1 MGKTLV
7 IFANKPTAT
16 PSLPAL
22 SGPKPR
28 IESNHLFQGNSEIV
42 IVHQKEEYNL
52 RITRNGKLILTKQ
65 IFMTKPAIQPSG
77 HGKPANQTTLTSR
90 RMR

>member
-1 MGKTLV
+1 MGKTIV
-7 IFANKPTAT
+7 NFAMKQTAT
-16 PSLPAL
+16 PSLPAP

-52 RITRNGKLILTKQ
+52 RITRNGKLILTK
-65 IFMTKPAIQPSG
+65 
-77 HGKPANQTTLTSR
+77 
-90 RMR
+90 